1 MENNIKA
8 ALSVDYPRFTK
19 LKSRFNHYRQS
30 AMGRAVSWLQRR
42 SKKSAKNSSKAKA
55 ENPYLHGIFG
65 QVDEVEKHE
74 LQVIGEIPQQL
85 TGLLL
90 RIGPNPLHVENQ
102 DAYHWFSGDGM
113 LHALK
118 IEQGKAVWFKSRY
131 VETDSIQKHKHQ
143 PVKAGFRRGPGD
155 VVNTNAFYHANQIWA
170 SVEAGALPA
179 RLDLELNTKEHR
191 LFHTD
196 ADLPFSAHPHKDRHT
211 GHLHAICY
219 DALDIRHAYYEVIDE
234 QGCLAHWAKIPVQ
247 HGPMIHDCA
256 ITEQDVLIFDL
267 PVTFSFR
274 QLMKGNPLPYAWN
287 EQHKARIGILPK
299 YGCADE
305 VLWMPIEPCFIF
317 HAANAY
323 RNEQQQIVLDVVVH
337 QSMFKHSHQG
347 PFEQQ
352 GTCLERWL
360 IDLQQKTVDRKVIDE
375 QAQEFPRIDERY
387 TGEKQ
392 RYIYSVSFDPLIM
405 TKANHLI
412 CHDMHTQQKTSYA
425 FGEQWVTGEVVYIPE
440 SADAAEGEGYL
451 LSYVHHLHKESSKV
465 VILKAQGLNFQSQAE
480 IILGVHVP
488 LGFHGNWVD
497 LS

>member
-65 QVDEVEKHE
+65 PVDEVEKHE